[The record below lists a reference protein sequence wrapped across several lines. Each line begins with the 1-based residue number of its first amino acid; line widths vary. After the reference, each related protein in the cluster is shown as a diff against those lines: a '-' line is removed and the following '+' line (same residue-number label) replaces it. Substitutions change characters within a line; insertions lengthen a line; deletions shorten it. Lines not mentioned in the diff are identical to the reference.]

1 MDTKFFNKKDINM
14 FYNEVYNKV
23 ANDFLNMTDKDIL
36 SYDKDELIEYLYL
49 KYEPETLVLNDL
61 DSPNIKM
68 EQIPVME
75 TRRDLFSFDRNA
87 TYQVSVEYV
96 FWYFK
101 IRLIGNID
109 AIDIRPRHFSYTL
122 NRDYENIEINK
133 YPKNGIYELTVITRL
148 ELQKASTDPNI
159 KELVYNEFKKS
170 LKLFQQNLNT
180 VNSEICSTRLR
191 LKNDISKMVE
201 KRINITNATNS
212 VFEKFA
218 IPVTTKESTSRPIII
233 NKKII
238 DLPNKKQIDSVQYYI
253 ESSDIKEINEHIFSF
268 CSSMERCPG
277 AYKNNSEED
286 IRYTILSSLNTRFS
300 NATGET
306 FSHKGKTDI
315 FIGKLDKMAYIAE
328 CKIWS
333 DKTKLKNAVSQLMG
347 YTTWKD
353 CSGTLLI
360 FNKTNK
366 DFKKLLN
373 NIEST
378 ITEMDEV
385 VNFRQI
391 KDNLFEFQIKKKEN
405 QDIMKITTMV
415 FDYSV

>member
-1 MDTKFFNKKDINM
+1 
-14 FYNEVYNKV
+14 
-23 ANDFLNMTDKDIL
+23 
-36 SYDKDELIEYLYL
+36 
-49 KYEPETLVLNDL
+49 
-61 DSPNIKM
+61 M
-68 EQIPVME
+68 EQMPVME

-87 TYQVSVEYV
+87 TYQASVEYV

-109 AIDIRPRHFSYTL
+109 AVDIRPSHFSYTL

-133 YPKNGIYELTVITRL
+133 YPKNGIYDLTVIIKL

-159 KELVYNEFKKS
+159 KEYVYSEFKKS

-180 VNSEICSTRLR
+180 VNSEICSTKPR
-191 LKNDISKMVE
+191 LKKDISKMVE
-201 KRINITNATNS
+201 KRINIINAKNS

-238 DLPNKKQIDSVQYYI
+238 DLPNKKQLDSVQYYV
-253 ESSDIKEINEHIFSF
+253 ESSDIKVINEHIFSF

-277 AYKNNSEED
+277 AYKINSEED
-286 IRYTILSSLNTRFS
+286 IRYTILYSLNTRFS

-315 FIGKLDKMAYIAE
+315 FIGKLDRMAYIAE

-353 CSGTLLI
+353 CSGSLLI